1 MGQLLQEM
9 GKLEEARPLYE
20 EALQGLRETLGD
32 RHPETLISINNMGLL
47 LKDMGKLEEARPL
60 FEEAVQGLRETLGD
74 RHPETLNSIS
84 NLADLLR
91 ETGALVEAEA
101 VLGNAVAAAQEVF
114 GIHHMRTLKITAIAA
129 QLQHA
134 QLGGAVAG
142 KELLAAT
149 VARMVKVLGESH
161 VQTGKY
167 RKVLTEME

>member
-1 MGQLLQEM
+1 MPLFEEALQARRAALGDRHPATLISISNMGSLLQAM
-9 GKLEEARPLYE
+9 GKLEEARPLVE
-20 EALQGLRETLGD
+20 EALQARRETLGN
-32 RHPETLISINNMGLL
+32 RHPDTLLSIG
-47 LKDMGKLEEARPL
+47 
-60 FEEAVQGLRETLGD
+60 
-74 RHPETLNSIS
+74 

-101 VLGNAVAAAQEVF
+101 VLGNAVGVVQEVL
-114 GIHHMRTLKITAIAA
+114 GNVHAITLVITAKAA
-129 QLQHA
+129 RLQHA
-134 QLGGAVAG
+134 QPGGAVAG